1 MMTSKLYCSYY
12 LSKTFVNLHL
22 HYMYICTWTYLH
34 TFWHVHIHVYKR
46 HDCIILC
53 FEFLYNGTHTLL
65 NDNYMTAID
74 QVLEIT
80 VIVKT
85 KGSIKLYVYSVYIC
99 LYMYIKAPY
108 IVPHLHICIYSEGQT
123 TMYSQV
129 YTVKAHCIHITH

>member
-1 MMTSKLYCSYY
+1 MEPWCTCIDKYIHCTHITLLILWSFIYVMMTSKLYCSYY

-53 FEFLYNGTHTLL
+53 FEFLYNSTHTLL

-99 LYMYIKAPY
+99 LYMYIMFY
-108 IVPHLHICIYSEGQT
+108 I
-123 TMYSQV
+123 
-129 YTVKAHCIHITH
+129 